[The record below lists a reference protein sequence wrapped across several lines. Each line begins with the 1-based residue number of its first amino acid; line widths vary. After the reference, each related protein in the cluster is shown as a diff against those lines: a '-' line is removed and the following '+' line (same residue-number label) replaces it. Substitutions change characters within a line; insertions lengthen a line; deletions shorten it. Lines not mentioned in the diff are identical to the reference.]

1 MSAFRDRKVNKS
13 NSQQM
18 MSSDEVD
25 TDNRAL
31 DCSKKKSP
39 LKTVVVEDKL
49 HTVHRLVTP
58 AGYELAIRTS

>member
-1 MSAFRDRKVNKS
+1 
-13 NSQQM
+13 M
-18 MSSDEVD
+18 MSLDEVD

-49 HTVHRLVTP
+49 HRFVTP
-58 AGYELAIRTS
+58 AGYEPAIRTS

>member
-49 HTVHRLVTP
+49 HRLVTP
-58 AGYELAIRTS
+58 AGYEPAIRTS

>member
-1 MSAFRDRKVNKS
+1 
-13 NSQQM
+13 M
-18 MSSDEVD
+18 MSLDEVD

-49 HTVHRLVTP
+49 HRLVTP
-58 AGYELAIRTS
+58 AAYRPAIRTS

>member
-49 HTVHRLVTP
+49 HRFVTP
-58 AGYELAIRTS
+58 AGYEPAIRTS

>member
-49 HTVHRLVTP
+49 HRLVTP
-58 AGYELAIRTS
+58 AGYRPAIRTS